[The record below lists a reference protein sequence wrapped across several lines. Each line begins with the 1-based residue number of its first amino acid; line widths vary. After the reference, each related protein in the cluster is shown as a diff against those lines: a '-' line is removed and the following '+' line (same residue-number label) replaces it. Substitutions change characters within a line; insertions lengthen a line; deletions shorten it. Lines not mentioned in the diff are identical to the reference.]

1 MFENHKK
8 CLILYG
14 TELKIILQKDIRR
27 IVNCQSN
34 VGNPLCDIFPD
45 IFKHFVFAFV
55 NAVFL
60 V

>member
-1 MFENHKK
+1 M
-8 CLILYG
+8 
-14 TELKIILQKDIRR
+14 ELNLKLFYKDIRR

-45 IFKHFVFAFV
+45 IFKHFVIAFV

-60 V
+60 SASIRCRASTYLS

>member
-1 MFENHKK
+1 M
-8 CLILYG
+8 
-14 TELKIILQKDIRR
+14 ELNLKLFYKDIRI

-34 VGNPLCDIFPD
+34 VGNPLCDISQD
-45 IFKHFVFAFV
+45 IFKHFVIAFV

>member
-1 MFENHKK
+1 MSHFVW
-8 CLILYG
+8 
-14 TELKIILQKDIRR
+14 TELKIILQRHKK
-27 IVNCQSN
+27 NCQSN